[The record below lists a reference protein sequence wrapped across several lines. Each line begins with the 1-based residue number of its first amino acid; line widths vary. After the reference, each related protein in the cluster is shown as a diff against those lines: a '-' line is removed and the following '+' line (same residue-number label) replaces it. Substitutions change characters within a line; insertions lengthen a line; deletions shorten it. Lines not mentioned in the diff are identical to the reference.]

1 MSKVVEAW
9 IQVAMRSLAG
19 GLAGVPLLQALGATA
34 KAGNLP
40 LPMGFPMKYL
50 GGRGRKGRAR
60 SFGNEANEVNEIA
73 SVWCFC
79 VLCKNFSCRK
89 GVSQIG
95 VVGQRSLFC
104 VE

>member
-1 MSKVVEAW
+1 MYNTFSLHVFTVFTFSMFDMSQCQLKVVEAW

-50 GGRGRKGRAR
+50 GGRGSGVLGRM
-60 SFGNEANEVNEIA
+60 
-73 SVWCFC
+73 
-79 VLCKNFSCRK
+79 KQMK
-89 GVSQIG
+89 
-95 VVGQRSLFC
+95 
-104 VE
+104 

>member
-9 IQVAMRSLAG
+9 IQVAMRSLA

-40 LPMGFPMKYL
+40 LPMGFPMNYL
-50 GGRGRKGRAR
+50 AGRVGSGV
-60 SFGNEANEVNEIA
+60 FGNEANEVNEIA
-73 SVWCFC
+73 SVWSFC